1 VRRVATISDINEVYA
16 IYMHETVVPYLSYDP
31 MPVDDFRPIYE
42 GLLKRG
48 TFLIYEVDGQVAGFY
63 EASRYYG
70 RAQHVAY
77 LGSLAV
83 KPELHGSGVAREMIK
98 DAIAN
103 LQATGA
109 KRIELFVEVD
119 NSRAIRFYEKIGF
132 EIEGTLRKFVKRAN
146 EEHFTDEYIMGL
158 LLA

>member
-1 VRRVATISDINEVYA
+1 MRRLATINDLEEVFA

-31 MPVDDFRPIYE
+31 MPLDDFRTIYE
-42 GLLKRG
+42 SLVKRG
-48 TFLIYEVDGQVAGFY
+48 TFFVYEMDGQVAGFY

-83 KPELHGSGVAREMIK
+83 RPDVHGSGVAEEMMN

-103 LQATGA
+103 LHAEGA
-109 KRIELFVEVD
+109 KRVELFVEVD
-119 NSRAIRFYEKIGF
+119 NPRAIRFYQKMGF
-132 EIEGTLRKFVKRAN
+132 AIEGTLRKFVKRAN
-146 EEHFTDEYIMGL
+146 EDHYTDEFVMGL
-158 LLA
+158 LLD